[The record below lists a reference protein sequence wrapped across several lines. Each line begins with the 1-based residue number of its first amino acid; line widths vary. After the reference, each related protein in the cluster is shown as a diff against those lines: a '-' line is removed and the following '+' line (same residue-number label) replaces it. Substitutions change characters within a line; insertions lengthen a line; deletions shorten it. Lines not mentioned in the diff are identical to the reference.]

1 MSRQISSLK
10 DEVLALRSQNSQK
23 EAQNE
28 AEMRELRKREAEL
41 KDKVE
46 KWETGWIICHHFST
60 YMLHRFLM
68 FHQFP
73 S

>member
-46 KWETGWIICHHFST
+46 KWETGWISFTTSPHTCYICF
-60 YMLHRFLM
+60 
-68 FHQFP
+68 
-73 S
+73 